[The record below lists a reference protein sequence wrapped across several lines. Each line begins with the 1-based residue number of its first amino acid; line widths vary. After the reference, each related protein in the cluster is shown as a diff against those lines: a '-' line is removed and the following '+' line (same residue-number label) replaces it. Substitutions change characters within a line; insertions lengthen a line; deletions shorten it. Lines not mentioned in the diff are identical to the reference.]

1 MTKFATKFKTR
12 FKLFYKWTCGILSPY
27 ISDIY
32 HSWCIDLINFMQ
44 HTINLLSKVCS
55 MPWNDDELSAETN
68 LITEQLE
75 AINKRGVLTI
85 NSQPNVNGAPSS
97 DIKVGWG
104 SPNGYIYQKVS
115 LGPYL
120 DFYLDYCS
128 KK

>member
-1 MTKFATKFKTR
+1 
-12 FKLFYKWTCGILSPY
+12 
-27 ISDIY
+27 
-32 HSWCIDLINFMQ
+32 
-44 HTINLLSKVCS
+44 

-120 DFYLDYCS
+120 DFFFTRGIILTAYYRILITVAKNKRSLKFITCTSVDTYYV
-128 KK
+128 